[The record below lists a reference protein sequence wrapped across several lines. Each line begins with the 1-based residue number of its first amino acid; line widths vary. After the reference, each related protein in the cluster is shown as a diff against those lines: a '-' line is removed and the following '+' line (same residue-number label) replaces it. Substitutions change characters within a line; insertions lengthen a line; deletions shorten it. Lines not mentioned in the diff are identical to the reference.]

1 MSARARSLGCGSVS
15 PARGSRFGWPYG
27 ITPEV
32 VFFRGAVGPIGVKT
46 TTVEGGD
53 GAGSSA
59 IERGF
64 GGGGCDGSKGTERA
78 SHDFNFFLASLRGLV
93 SVER

>member
-1 MSARARSLGCGSVS
+1 MFGRARSLRCRSVT

-27 ITPEV
+27 MIPGV
-32 VFFRGAVGPIGVKT
+32 VFFRGTMGPVGVKT
-46 TTVEGGD
+46 AAVEGGD

-64 GGGGCDGSKGTERA
+64 GGGGCDGSKSAERA
-78 SHDFNFFLASLRGLV
+78 SYDFNFFLASLTGLV